1 MNYINYIEENQ
12 TWKCPRSGKYK
23 VTCVGGGGTGIL
35 YTQSA
40 EVDKAYF
47 YQNGGATSFGSYL
60 TAMGSQIV
68 NPKVSCY
75 NDNEYNNYSL
85 NYSGYTLIGGYGGY
99 DLCNYGGNP
108 DAEWLSG
115 GYSIH
120 NNNDNSRVIVN
131 MSFCDRNGGSINE
144 MYAHNTY
151 GAGGYSKARIS
162 KATVLS
168 SLKFTIKAYY
178 SAVSYTYRWINA
190 PYGAASTV
198 TKSETRSL
206 SAGVD
211 TITFAGNGK
220 EFIKESMLPSELSST
235 FLSTLSQSAHTT
247 TVEIVTRT
255 STGPSGTNT
264 YTDTGNITQPY
275 TRFELSESPVK
286 STTKDKVQLYPI
298 KARNNGS
305 MRVDIIELTEGEE
318 ISCSI
323 GAGGK
328 VINAG
333 LGYAEDLS
341 YLRSGIKTDDTTD
354 MSSIIGDGSDG
365 IIVIQYLGA

>member
-35 YTQSA
+35 YTQSV

-60 TAMGSQIV
+60 TAMGSQIA

-75 NDNEYNNYSL
+75 NDGDYGNNNY

-108 DAEWLSG
+108 DAVCIGG
-115 GYSIH
+115 GYGYFV
-120 NNNDNSRVIVN
+120 NSDHSSTNVN

-151 GAGGYSKARIS
+151 GAGGYSKARII

-178 SAVSYTYRWINA
+178 NAVSYTYRWINA
-190 PYGAASTV
+190 PYGQASTV

-206 SAGVD
+206 GAGVD

-220 EFIKESMLPSELSST
+220 EFTKASMLPSELSST
-235 FLSTLSQSAHTT
+235 FLNTFSQSAHVTIVETSTT
-247 TVEIVTRT
+247 T
-255 STGPSGTNT
+255 STGQSGNNT
-264 YTDTGNITQPY
+264 YTNNSRITQPY
-275 TRFELSESPVK
+275 TRFELTESPVK
-286 STTKDKVQLYPI
+286 STTKNKVELYPI

-318 ISCSI
+318 IACSI

-341 YLRSGIKTDDTTD
+341 YLRSGIKTNNTTD
-354 MSSIIGDGSDG
+354 MSNIIGDGSDG